1 MQFTPGFRLNP
12 LQTSLLSLGLL
23 AMPALA
29 QTDAPKANETMV
41 VTATQT
47 KHTELTAPAS
57 VSVVTRADL
66 DKMNVNNIGDAL
78 KHVPGVNIIATNPT
92 GRNEIKIRGMGGD
105 YTLLLVNGKRV
116 NARETL
122 GSSFG
127 NDFDLSSIP
136 MAAIERIEVIRGP
149 VSSLY
154 GADAL
159 GGVVNVILRQA
170 KDKTEAAVG
179 YTRTMPTKGQ
189 GGDANQGSAFVSGS
203 LIDNKLLGSVVV
215 EGYQRDNWKSEQSNN
230 PGADALEK
238 REVVN
243 VLSSLK
249 WLVTDNQDIDFD
261 LGYNQNDMDSYFNNV
276 PLPPNSPRPLTA
288 HNVQELDRLSLGL
301 THNGRWQ
308 HFDSRVRYYF
318 EQTDLMDDSQLN
330 GGVADV
336 TQTNHTVDGQ
346 VSGYL
351 GDHLLTSGAE
361 FRDTELEHSRSITN
375 GNVDA
380 SQSAVY
386 LQDEFS
392 FGDLALTL
400 SGRLD
405 HHETY
410 GNEFSPRAYA
420 LYSLSDEWVLKGG
433 IGKAFKAPTLAQSS
447 EGFSTTACRGRCQ
460 VIGNPDLKP
469 ETAISYEFGTA
480 YEADRFGAGVTGFH
494 NEIEDL
500 IQSDQWRPAAGYMPS
515 VMTYHN
521 IKKARIKGLE
531 LTGWVDVLD
540 NVSLAGNWT
549 LLDSEDRSTGDDLTK
564 TPDHTGNL
572 TLDWKASDVVSANLA
587 WQYVGSQIITVPARN
602 AQAFKSKH
610 YQTLDV
616 NTNWSVTPALDF
628 KLGITNLTNTQR
640 DDVAT
645 DAEFILEGRTVY
657 AGVDY
662 KL

>member
-1 MQFTPGFRLNP
+1 MQLQHGLFKLNP
-12 LQTSLLSLGLL
+12 ILLSLGLL
-23 AMPALA
+23 AVPGLA
-29 QTDAPKANETMV
+29 QAESVKANETVV

-78 KHVPGVNIIATNPT
+78 KHVPGVNIIGTNPT

-170 KDKTEAAVG
+170 KENTEAAVG
-179 YTRTMPTKGQ
+179 YTHTMPTKGD
-189 GGDANQGSAFVSGS
+189 GGDANQGSAFVSGA

-215 EGYQRDNWKSEQSNN
+215 EGYQRDRWKSEQSNN
-230 PGADALEK
+230 PDADALEK

-249 WLVTDNQDIDFD
+249 WLVADNQDIDFD

-276 PLPPNSPRPLTA
+276 PRAPTA
-288 HNVQELDRLSLGL
+288 PATPHNVQKLDRLSLGL
-301 THNGRWQ
+301 THNGRWE
-308 HFDSRVRYYF
+308 HFDSRARYYF

-330 GGVADV
+330 GGAADI
-336 TQTNHTVDGQ
+336 TQTNNTVDGQ
-346 VSGYL
+346 LSGYL

-361 FRDTELEHSRSITN
+361 FRKTELEHSRSIQN
-375 GNVDA
+375 GSVDA
-380 SQSAVY
+380 SQSALY
-386 LQDEFS
+386 LQDEFG

-420 LYSLSDEWVLKGG
+420 LYSLSDEWVIKGG
-433 IGKAFKAPTLAQSS
+433 AGKAFKAPTLAQSS
-447 EGFSTTACRGRCQ
+447 EGFATTACRGACK

-469 ETAISYEFGTA
+469 ETAVSYELGTA
-480 YEADRFGAGVTGFH
+480 YDGSFWGAGVTAFH
-494 NEIEDL
+494 NDIKDK
-500 IQSDQWRPAAGYMPS
+500 IQSEAWTATWRPA
-515 VMTYHN
+515 VMTYQN
-521 IKKARIKGLE
+521 VSKARIKGVE
-531 LTGWVDVLD
+531 LSGWFDITD
-540 NVSLAGNWT
+540 A
-549 LLDSEDRSTGDDLTK
+549 
-564 TPDHTGNL
+564 L
-572 TLDWKASDVVSANLA
+572 TLSSNVTLIDGEDKTSGKDLYRTPEHTANAKLE
-587 WQYVGSQIITVPARN
+587 WQVIESLSTQLGWNYTGSQILPVPRMSGTTYETTAG
-602 AQAFKSKH
+602 FH
-610 YQTLDV
+610 TLDV
-616 NTNWSVTPALDF
+616 GAVWNATRALDLKF
-628 KLGITNLTNTQR
+628 GLNNLTNTKR
-640 DDVAT
+640 DWVAT
-645 DAEFILEGRTVY
+645 EADQILDGRTVY
-657 AGVDY
+657 AGVAY

>member
-23 AMPALA
+23 ALPALA
-29 QTDAPKANETMV
+29 QADAPKANETMV

-78 KHVPGVNIIATNPT
+78 KHVPGVNVVGTNPT

-122 GSSFG
+122 GSAYG

-170 KDKTEAAVG
+170 RDKTEAAVA
-179 YTRTMPTKGQ
+179 YTHTMPTKGE

-203 LIDNKLLGSVVV
+203 LIDNTLLGSLVV

-230 PGADALEK
+230 PDADALEK

-249 WLVTDNQDIDFD
+249 WLVADNQDIDFD

-276 PLPPNSPRPLTA
+276 PRAATA
-288 HNVQELDRLSLGL
+288 VATPHNVQELDRLSLGL

-318 EQTDLMDDSQLN
+318 EQTDLMDDSELN
-330 GGVADV
+330 GGAADV

-361 FRDTELEHSRSITN
+361 FRDTELEHSRSIAN
-375 GNVDA
+375 GSVSAN
-380 SQSAVY
+380 QSAVY

-392 FGDLALTL
+392 LGDLALTL

-447 EGFSTTACRGRCQ
+447 EGFATTACRGRCQ
-460 VIGNPDLKP
+460 VVGSADLKP
-469 ETAISYEFGTA
+469 ETAVSYEFGTA
-480 YEADRFGAGVTGFH
+480 YQADRFGAGVTAFH

-500 IQSDQWRPAAGYMPS
+500 IQSDQWRPAQGYMPS
-515 VMTYHN
+515 VMTYQN

-531 LTGWVDVLD
+531 LTGWFDVLD
-540 NVSLAGNWT
+540 NVKLAGNWT
-549 LLDSEDRSTGDDLTK
+549 LLDSEDRSTGEDLTK

-572 TLDWKASDVVSANLA
+572 SLDWQASDVVSANLA
-587 WQYVGSQIITVPARN
+587 WQYVGSQSMTVPVKGEVLRA
-602 AQAFKSKH
+602 KH

-616 NTNWSVTPALDF
+616 NTNWTVTPALDF

-640 DDVAT
+640 DQTAT
-645 DAEFILEGRTVY
+645 DADFILEGRSVY
-657 AGVDY
+657 AGVEY

>member
-12 LQTSLLSLGLL
+12 LQTSLIGLGLL

-29 QTDAPKANETMV
+29 QTEPAKANETIV

-47 KHTELTAPAS
+47 KHTEFTAPAS
-57 VSVVTRADL
+57 VSVVSRADL

-78 KHVPGVNIIATNPT
+78 KHVPGVNIVATNPT

-122 GSSFG
+122 GSAFG

-170 KDKTEAAVG
+170 KEQTEAAVG

-189 GGDANQGSAFVSGS
+189 DGDANQGSAFVSGA

-230 PGADALEK
+230 PDADALEK

-249 WLVTDNQDIDFD
+249 WLVSDNQDIDFD

-276 PLPPNSPRPLTA
+276 PRAPTA
-288 HNVQELDRLSLGL
+288 PATPHNVQELDRLSLGL

-330 GGVADV
+330 GGASDV

-361 FRDTELEHSRSITN
+361 FRDTELEHSRNITN
-375 GNVDA
+375 GSVSA
-380 SQSAVY
+380 SQSAIY
-386 LQDEFS
+386 LQDEFG

-420 LYSLSDEWVLKGG
+420 LYTLTDEWVLKGG

-447 EGFSTTACRGRCQ
+447 EGFSTTACRGACQ

-469 ETAISYEFGTA
+469 ETAVSYELGTA

-500 IQSDQWRPAAGYMPS
+500 IQSDQWGPGYRPS
-515 VMTYHN
+515 VMTYLN
-521 IKKARIKGLE
+521 VKKARIKGLE
-531 LTGWVDVLD
+531 LTGWFDVLD
-540 NVSLAGNWT
+540 NVKLAGNWT
-549 LLDSEDRSTGDDLTK
+549 LLDSEDRSTGDDLAK

-572 TLDWKASDVVSANLA
+572 SLDWQASDVVSANLA
-587 WQYVGSQIITVPARN
+587 WQYVGSQIIKVPARN
-602 AQAFKSKH
+602 AQAFKSES
-610 YQTLDV
+610 YQTLDL
-616 NTNWSVTPALDF
+616 NTNWTVTQALDF

-640 DDVAT
+640 DQVAT
-645 DAEFILEGRTVY
+645 DADFILEGRSVY
-657 AGVDY
+657 AGVEY

>member
-1 MQFTPGFRLNP
+1 MQLQHGVFKLNP
-12 LQTSLLSLGLL
+12 ILLSLGLMAL
-23 AMPALA
+23 PALA
-29 QTDAPKANETMV
+29 QAEAVKANETMV

-47 KHTELTAPAS
+47 KHTEFTAPAS
-57 VSVVTRADL
+57 VSVVTRADI

-105 YTLLLVNGKRV
+105 YTLLLINGKRV

-122 GSSFG
+122 GSAYG

-170 KDKTEAAVG
+170 KEQTEAAVG
-179 YTRTMPTKGQ
+179 YTRTMPTKGE
-189 GGDANQGSAFVSGS
+189 GGDANQGSAYVSGA
-203 LIDNKLLGSVVV
+203 LIDNKLLGNIVV
-215 EGYQRDNWKSEQSNN
+215 EGYQRDRWKSDQSNN
-230 PGADALEK
+230 PDADALEK

-243 VLSSLK
+243 VLTGLK
-249 WLVTDNQDIDFD
+249 WLVADNQDIDFD

-276 PLPPNSPRPLTA
+276 PLPPNSPGPLTA
-288 HNVQELDRLSLGL
+288 HNIQNLDRLSLGVS
-301 THNGRWQ
+301 HNGRWE

-318 EQTDLMDDSQLN
+318 EQIDLMDDSQLN
-330 GGVADV
+330 GGAADV
-336 TQTNHTVDGQ
+336 TQTNNTVDGQ

-351 GDHLLTSGAE
+351 GEHLLTSGAE
-361 FRDTELEHSRSITN
+361 FRKTELEHSRNIAN
-375 GNVDA
+375 GSVDA

-420 LYSLSDEWVLKGG
+420 LYTLTDEWVIKGG
-433 IGKAFKAPTLAQSS
+433 AGKAFKAPTLAQSS

-469 ETAISYEFGTA
+469 ETAVSYELGTA
-480 YEADRFGAGVTGFH
+480 YESASFGAGVTGFH
-494 NEIEDL
+494 NDIEDL

-521 IKKARIKGLE
+521 IKKARVKGLE

-540 NVSLAGNWT
+540 NVQLTGNWT
-549 LLDSEDRSTGDDLTK
+549 LLDSEDKNNGQDLIK
-564 TPDHTGNL
+564 TPDHTGNIG
-572 TLDWKASDVVSANLA
+572 LDWQASDVVSANLA
-587 WQYVGSQIITVPARN
+587 WQYVGSQVITVPARN

-616 NTNWSVTPALDF
+616 NTNWKVTPALDF

-640 DDVAT
+640 DQVAT

-657 AGVDY
+657 AGIDY

>member
-1 MQFTPGFRLNP
+1 
-12 LQTSLLSLGLL
+12 
-23 AMPALA
+23 
-29 QTDAPKANETMV
+29 
-41 VTATQT
+41 
-47 KHTELTAPAS
+47 
-57 VSVVTRADL
+57 
-66 DKMNVNNIGDAL
+66 
-78 KHVPGVNIIATNPT
+78 
-92 GRNEIKIRGMGGD
+92 
-105 YTLLLVNGKRV
+105 
-116 NARETL
+116 RETL

-170 KDKTEAAVG
+170 KEQTEAAFG
-179 YTRTMPTKGQ
+179 YTHTMPTKGD
-189 GGDANQGSAFVSGS
+189 GGDANRGNAFVSGA
-203 LIDNKLLGSVVV
+203 LIDNKLLGSLVV
-215 EGYQRDNWKSEQSNN
+215 EGYQRDRWHSDQSNN
-230 PGADALEK
+230 KDADALEK

-243 VLSSLK
+243 MLSSLK
-249 WLVTDNQDIDFD
+249 WLVADNQDVEFD

-276 PLPPNSPRPLTA
+276 PRAPTA
-288 HNVQELDRLSLGL
+288 PATPHNVQKLDRLSLGL
-301 THNGRWQ
+301 THNGRWE
-308 HFDSRVRYYF
+308 HFDSRARYYF

-330 GGVADV
+330 GGAADV

-346 VSGYL
+346 LSGYL

-361 FRDTELEHSRSITN
+361 FRKTELEHSRSITN
-375 GNVDA
+375 GSVDA
-380 SQSAVY
+380 SQSALY

-392 FGDLALTL
+392 LGDLALTL

-420 LYSLSDEWVLKGG
+420 LYKLSDEWVIKGG
-433 IGKAFKAPTLAQSS
+433 AGKAFKAPTLAQSS
-447 EGFSTTACRGRCQ
+447 EGFATTACRGACK

-469 ETAISYEFGTA
+469 ETAVSYELGTA
-480 YEADRFGAGVTGFH
+480 YEAARFGAGLTGFH
-494 NEIEDL
+494 NDIEDL
-500 IQSDQWRPAAGYMPS
+500 IQSDQWGPGYRPT
-515 VMTYHN
+515 VMTYLN
-521 IKKARIKGLE
+521 VKKARVKGLE
-531 LTGWVDVLD
+531 LTGWVDVMDDLK
-540 NVSLAGNWT
+540 LTGNWT
-549 LLDSEDRSTGDDLTK
+549 MLDSEDKSTGDDLAK

-572 TLDWKASDVVSANLA
+572 SLDWQATEIVSTNLA
-587 WQYVGSQIITVPARN
+587 WQYVGSQFIKVPMHN
-602 AQAFKSKH
+602 SQALKSDS

-616 NTNWSVTPALDF
+616 NTKWKVTPALDF

-640 DDVAT
+640 DQVAT
-645 DAEFILEGRTVY
+645 DADFILEGRTVY

>member
-1 MQFTPGFRLNP
+1 MQLQHGLFKLNP
-12 LQTSLLSLGLL
+12 ILLSLGLL
-23 AMPALA
+23 AVPGLA
-29 QTDAPKANETMV
+29 QAESVKANETVV

-78 KHVPGVNIIATNPT
+78 KHVPGVNIIGTNPT

-170 KDKTEAAVG
+170 KENTEAAVG
-179 YTRTMPTKGQ
+179 YTHTMPTKGD
-189 GGDANQGSAFVSGS
+189 GGDANQGSAFVSGA

-215 EGYQRDNWKSEQSNN
+215 EGYQRDRWKSEQSNN
-230 PGADALEK
+230 PDADALEK

-249 WLVTDNQDIDFD
+249 WLVADNQDIDFD

-276 PLPPNSPRPLTA
+276 PRAPTA
-288 HNVQELDRLSLGL
+288 PATPHNVQKLDRLSLGL
-301 THNGRWQ
+301 THNGRWE
-308 HFDSRVRYYF
+308 HFDSRARYYF

-330 GGVADV
+330 GGAADI
-336 TQTNHTVDGQ
+336 TQTNNTVDGQ
-346 VSGYL
+346 LSGYL

-361 FRDTELEHSRSITN
+361 FRKTELEHSRSIQN
-375 GNVDA
+375 GSVDA
-380 SQSAVY
+380 SQSALY
-386 LQDEFS
+386 LQDEFG

-420 LYSLSDEWVLKGG
+420 LYSLSDEWVIKGG
-433 IGKAFKAPTLAQSS
+433 AGKAFKAPTLAQSS
-447 EGFSTTACRGRCQ
+447 EGFATTACRGACK

-469 ETAISYEFGTA
+469 ETIGTWEAAFAWQARPDTDVNLSLFHYRMKGIIRTTDQGTGVSVWNNAGTQHGKGMELEAVWRASNTLRLQGHYAWQRSVDEATGHDAGFAPRHHLFGR
-480 YEADRFGAGVTGFH
+480 ADWSVANGWQVGGQVNRVAGRKRAFG
-494 NEIEDL
+494 D
-500 IQSDQWRPAAGYMPS
+500 SRPDIADYTTM
-515 VMTYHN
+515 
-521 IKKARIKGLE
+521 
-531 LTGWVDVLD
+531 
-540 NVSLAGNWT
+540 
-549 LLDSEDRSTGDDLTK
+549 DLTLRSSSISK
-564 TPDHTGNL
+564 GWEFVASIRNL
-572 TLDWKASDVVSANLA
+572 FDADAREPTSAADNIPGDLPLPRRSFYLQASYSM
-587 WQYVGSQIITVPARN
+587 
-602 AQAFKSKH
+602 
-610 YQTLDV
+610 
-616 NTNWSVTPALDF
+616 
-628 KLGITNLTNTQR
+628 
-640 DDVAT
+640 
-645 DAEFILEGRTVY
+645 
-657 AGVDY
+657 
-662 KL
+662 

>member
-1 MQFTPGFRLNP
+1 MQLQHGLFKLNP
-12 LQTSLLSLGLL
+12 ILLSLGLL
-23 AMPALA
+23 AVPGLA
-29 QTDAPKANETMV
+29 QAESVKANETVV

-78 KHVPGVNIIATNPT
+78 KHVPGVNIVSTNPT

-105 YTLLLVNGKRV
+105 YTLLLINGKRV

-122 GSSFG
+122 GSAYG

-170 KDKTEAAVG
+170 KENTEAAVG
-179 YTRTMPTKGQ
+179 YTHTMPTKGD
-189 GGDANQGSAFVSGS
+189 GGDANQGSAFVSGA

-215 EGYQRDNWKSEQSNN
+215 EGYQRDNWKSDQSNN
-230 PGADALEK
+230 PDADALEK

-243 VLSSLK
+243 VLTSLK
-249 WLVTDNQDIDFD
+249 WLVADNQDIDFD

-288 HNVQELDRLSLGL
+288 HNVQNLDRLSLGL
-301 THNGRWQ
+301 THNGRWE
-308 HFDSRVRYYF
+308 HFDSRARYYF

-330 GGVADV
+330 GGAADI
-336 TQTNHTVDGQ
+336 TQTNNTVDGQ
-346 VSGYL
+346 LSGYL

-361 FRDTELEHSRSITN
+361 LRKTELEHSRNIAN
-375 GNVDA
+375 GSVDA
-380 SQSAVY
+380 TQSAVY
-386 LQDEFS
+386 LQDEFG

-420 LYSLSDEWVLKGG
+420 LYSLSDEWVIKGG
-433 IGKAFKAPTLAQSS
+433 AGKAFKAPTLAQSS
-447 EGFSTTACRGRCQ
+447 EGFATTACRGACK

-469 ETAISYEFGTA
+469 ETSVSYELGTA
-480 YEADRFGAGVTGFH
+480 YNADRFGAGVTGFH

-500 IQSDQWRPAAGYMPS
+500 IQSDQWGPGYRPT
-515 VMTYHN
+515 VMTYLN
-521 IKKARIKGLE
+521 VKKARIKGLE
-531 LTGWVDVLD
+531 LTGWFDVLD
-540 NVSLAGNWT
+540 NVQLTGNLT
-549 LLDSEDRSTGDDLTK
+549 LLDSEDKSTGDDLAK

-572 TLDWKASDVVSANLA
+572 GLDWQASELVSANLA
-587 WQYVGSQIITVPARN
+587 WQYVGSQVIKVPARN
-602 AQAFKSKH
+602 SQAFTSKH

-616 NTNWSVTPALDF
+616 NTKWTVTPALDF

-640 DDVAT
+640 DEVAT
-645 DAEFILEGRTVY
+645 DADFILEGRTVY

>member
-1 MQFTPGFRLNP
+1 MQLQHGVFRLNP
-12 LQTSLLSLGLL
+12 ILLSLGLL
-23 AMPALA
+23 AVPGLA
-29 QTDAPKANETMV
+29 QAESVKANETMV

-47 KHTELTAPAS
+47 KHTELSAPAS

-78 KHVPGVNIIATNPT
+78 KHVPGVNIVSTNPT

-105 YTLLLVNGKRV
+105 YTLLLINGKRV

-122 GSSFG
+122 GSAYG

-170 KDKTEAAVG
+170 KEKTEATVG
-179 YTRTMPTKGQ
+179 YTHSMPTEGD
-189 GGDANQGSAFVSGS
+189 GGDANQASAYVSGA

-215 EGYQRDNWKSEQSNN
+215 EGYQRDNWKSDQSNN
-230 PGADALEK
+230 PDADALEK

-243 VLSSLK
+243 VLTSLK
-249 WLVTDNQDIDFD
+249 WLVADNQDIDFD

-276 PLPPNSPRPLTA
+276 PRAPTA
-288 HNVQELDRLSLGL
+288 PATPHNVQNLDRLSLGL
-301 THNGRWQ
+301 THNGRWE
-308 HFDSRVRYYF
+308 HFDSRARYYF
-318 EQTDLMDDSQLN
+318 EQIDLMDDSQLN
-330 GGVADV
+330 GGAADV
-336 TQTNHTVDGQ
+336 TQTNNTVDGQ

-361 FRDTELEHSRSITN
+361 LRKTELEHSRNIAN
-375 GNVDA
+375 GSVDA
-380 SQSAVY
+380 TQSAVY
-386 LQDEFS
+386 LQDEFG

-410 GNEFSPRAYA
+410 GTEFSPRAYA
-420 LYSLSDEWVLKGG
+420 LYTLTDEWVIKGG
-433 IGKAFKAPTLAQSS
+433 AGKAFKAPTLAQSS
-447 EGFSTTACRGRCQ
+447 EGFSTTACRGACQ

-469 ETAISYEFGTA
+469 ETAVSYELGTA
-480 YEADRFGAGVTGFH
+480 YEAARFGAGVTGFH

-500 IQSDQWRPAAGYMPS
+500 IQSDQWGPGYRPT
-515 VMTYHN
+515 VMTYLN
-521 IKKARIKGLE
+521 VKEARIKGLE

-540 NVSLAGNWT
+540 NVTLTGNFT
-549 LLDSEDRSTGDDLTK
+549 LLDSVDRSTGDDLAK

-572 TLDWKASDVVSANLA
+572 GLDWQASEFVSANLA
-587 WQYVGSQIITVPARN
+587 WQYVGSQVIKVPARN
-602 AQAFKSKH
+602 SQAFTSKH

-616 NTNWSVTPALDF
+616 NTNWTVTPALDF
-628 KLGITNLTNTQR
+628 KLGITNLTNTKR
-640 DDVAT
+640 DEVAT
-645 DAEFILEGRTVY
+645 DADFILEGRTVY

>member
-1 MQFTPGFRLNP
+1 MQLQHGVFRLNP
-12 LQTSLLSLGLL
+12 ILLSLGLL
-23 AMPALA
+23 AVPGLA
-29 QTDAPKANETMV
+29 QAESVKANETMV

-47 KHTELTAPAS
+47 KHTELSAPAS

-78 KHVPGVNIIATNPT
+78 KHVPGVNIVSTNPT

-105 YTLLLVNGKRV
+105 YTLLLINGKRV

-122 GSSFG
+122 GSAYG

-170 KDKTEAAVG
+170 KEKTEAAVG
-179 YTRTMPTKGQ
+179 YTHSMPTEGD
-189 GGDANQGSAFVSGS
+189 GGDANQASAYVSGA

-215 EGYQRDNWKSEQSNN
+215 EGYQRDNWKSDQSNN
-230 PGADALEK
+230 PDADALEK

-243 VLSSLK
+243 VLTSLK
-249 WLVTDNQDIDFD
+249 WLVADNQDIDFD

-276 PLPPNSPRPLTA
+276 PRAPTA
-288 HNVQELDRLSLGL
+288 PATPHNVQNLDRLSLGL
-301 THNGRWQ
+301 THNGRWE
-308 HFDSRVRYYF
+308 HFDSRARYYF
-318 EQTDLMDDSQLN
+318 EQIDLMDDSQLN
-330 GGVADV
+330 GGAADV
-336 TQTNHTVDGQ
+336 TQTNNTVDGQ

-361 FRDTELEHSRSITN
+361 LRKTELEHSRNIAN
-375 GNVDA
+375 GSVDA
-380 SQSAVY
+380 TQSAVY
-386 LQDEFS
+386 LQDEFG

-410 GNEFSPRAYA
+410 GTEFSPRAYA
-420 LYSLSDEWVLKGG
+420 LYTLTDEWVIKGG
-433 IGKAFKAPTLAQSS
+433 AGKAFKAPTLAQSS
-447 EGFSTTACRGRCQ
+447 EGFSTTACRGACQ

-469 ETAISYEFGTA
+469 ETAVSYELGTA
-480 YEADRFGAGVTGFH
+480 YEAARFGAGVTGFH

-500 IQSDQWRPAAGYMPS
+500 IQSDQWGPGYRPT
-515 VMTYHN
+515 VMTYLN
-521 IKKARIKGLE
+521 VKEARIKGLE

-540 NVSLAGNWT
+540 NVKLTGNFT
-549 LLDSEDRSTGDDLTK
+549 LLDSVDRSTGDDLAK

-572 TLDWKASDVVSANLA
+572 GLDWQASELVSANLA
-587 WQYVGSQIITVPARN
+587 WQYVGSQVIKVPARN
-602 AQAFKSKH
+602 SQAFTSKH

-616 NTNWSVTPALDF
+616 NTNWTVTPALDF

-640 DDVAT
+640 DEVAT
-645 DAEFILEGRTVY
+645 DADFILEGRTVY

>member
-1 MQFTPGFRLNP
+1 MQLQHGVFKLNP
-12 LQTSLLSLGLL
+12 ILLSLGLL
-23 AMPALA
+23 ALPGLA
-29 QTDAPKANETMV
+29 QAEPTKANETVV

-47 KHTELTAPAS
+47 KHTEFTAPAS
-57 VSVVTRADL
+57 VSVVSRADL

-105 YTLLLVNGKRV
+105 YTLLLINGKRV

-122 GSSFG
+122 GSAYG

-170 KDKTEAAVG
+170 TEKTEASVG
-179 YTRTMPTKGQ
+179 YTHSIPTKGD
-189 GGDANQGSAFVSGS
+189 GGDANQGSAYVSGA
-203 LIDNKLLGSVVV
+203 LIDNKLLGNIVV
-215 EGYQRDNWKSEQSNN
+215 EGYQRDRWKSDQSNN
-230 PGADALEK
+230 PDADALEK

-243 VLSSLK
+243 VLTGLK
-249 WLVTDNQDIDFD
+249 WLVADNQDVEFD

-276 PLPPNSPRPLTA
+276 PRAATAPATA
-288 HNVQELDRLSLGL
+288 HNVQNLDRLSLGVS
-301 THNGRWQ
+301 HNGRWQ

-318 EQTDLMDDSQLN
+318 EQVDLMDDSQLN
-330 GGVADV
+330 GGAADV
-336 TQTNHTVDGQ
+336 TQTNNTVDGQ

-351 GDHLLTSGAE
+351 GEHLLTSGAE
-361 FRDTELEHSRSITN
+361 LRKTELEHSRNIAN
-375 GNVDA
+375 GSVDA

-386 LQDEFS
+386 LQDEFG

-410 GNEFSPRAYA
+410 GTEFSPRAYA
-420 LYSLSDEWVLKGG
+420 LYTLTDEWVIKGG
-433 IGKAFKAPTLAQSS
+433 AGKAFKAPTLAQSS
-447 EGFSTTACRGRCQ
+447 EGFSTTACRGACQ

-469 ETAISYEFGTA
+469 ETAVSYELGTA
-480 YEADRFGAGVTGFH
+480 YESARFGAGLTGFH
-494 NEIEDL
+494 NDIEDL
-500 IQSDQWRPAAGYMPS
+500 IQSDQWGPGYNPS
-515 VMTYHN
+515 VMTYLN
-521 IKKARIKGLE
+521 VKKARIKGLE
-531 LTGWVDVLD
+531 LSGWVDVLD
-540 NVSLAGNWT
+540 NVQLTGNWT
-549 LLDSEDRSTGDDLTK
+549 LLDSEDKSTGQDLAK
-564 TPDHTGNL
+564 TPEHTGNL
-572 TLDWKASDVVSANLA
+572 GLDWQASDVVSANLA
-587 WQYVGSQIITVPARN
+587 WQYVGSQFIKVPMHN
-602 AQAFKSKH
+602 SQALKSKH

-616 NTNWSVTPALDF
+616 NTNWAVTPALDF

-640 DDVAT
+640 DQVAT
-645 DAEFILEGRTVY
+645 DADFILEGRTVY
-657 AGVDY
+657 AGIDY
-662 KL
+662 KM

>member
-1 MQFTPGFRLNP
+1 MQFTPGFPLNP
-12 LQTSLLSLGLL
+12 LQTSLIGLGLL

-29 QTDAPKANETMV
+29 QTEPAKANETIV

-47 KHTELTAPAS
+47 KHTEFTAPAS
-57 VSVVTRADL
+57 VSVVSRADL

-78 KHVPGVNIIATNPT
+78 KHVPGVNIVATNPT

-105 YTLLLVNGKRV
+105 YTLLLINGKRV

-122 GSSFG
+122 GSAYG

-170 KDKTEAAVG
+170 KEQTEAAVG

-189 GGDANQGSAFVSGS
+189 GGDANQGSAFVSGA

-230 PGADALEK
+230 PDADALEK

-249 WLVTDNQDIDFD
+249 WLVSDNQDIDFD

-276 PLPPNSPRPLTA
+276 PRAPTA
-288 HNVQELDRLSLGL
+288 PATPHNVQELDRLSLGL

-330 GGVADV
+330 GGASDV

-361 FRDTELEHSRSITN
+361 FRDTELEHSRNITN
-375 GNVDA
+375 GSVSA
-380 SQSAVY
+380 SQSAIY
-386 LQDEFS
+386 LQDEFG

-420 LYSLSDEWVLKGG
+420 LYTLTDEWVLKGG

-447 EGFSTTACRGRCQ
+447 EGFSTTACRGACQ

-469 ETAISYEFGTA
+469 ETAVSYELGTA

-500 IQSDQWRPAAGYMPS
+500 IQSDQWGPGYRPS
-515 VMTYHN
+515 VMTYLN
-521 IKKARIKGLE
+521 VKKARIKGLE
-531 LTGWVDVLD
+531 LTGWFDVLD
-540 NVSLAGNWT
+540 NVKLAGNWT
-549 LLDSEDRSTGDDLTK
+549 LLDSEDRSTGDDLAK

-572 TLDWKASDVVSANLA
+572 SLDWQASDVVSANLA
-587 WQYVGSQIITVPARN
+587 WQYVGSQIIKVPARN
-602 AQAFKSKH
+602 AQAFKSES
-610 YQTLDV
+610 YQTLDL
-616 NTNWSVTPALDF
+616 NTNWTVTQALDF

-640 DDVAT
+640 DQVAT
-645 DAEFILEGRTVY
+645 DADFILEGRSVY
-657 AGVDY
+657 AGVEY

>member
-1 MQFTPGFRLNP
+1 MQLQHGVFKLNP
-12 LQTSLLSLGLL
+12 ILLSLGLL
-23 AMPALA
+23 ALPGLA
-29 QTDAPKANETMV
+29 QAEPTKANETVV

-47 KHTELTAPAS
+47 KHTEFTAPAS
-57 VSVVTRADL
+57 VSVVSRADL

-105 YTLLLVNGKRV
+105 YTLLLINGKRV

-122 GSSFG
+122 GSAYG

-170 KDKTEAAVG
+170 TEKTEASVG
-179 YTRTMPTKGQ
+179 YTHSIPTKGD
-189 GGDANQGSAFVSGS
+189 GGDANQGSAYVSGA
-203 LIDNKLLGSVVV
+203 LIDNKLLGNIVV
-215 EGYQRDNWKSEQSNN
+215 EGYQRDRWKSDQSNN
-230 PGADALEK
+230 PDADALEK

-243 VLSSLK
+243 VLTGLK
-249 WLVTDNQDIDFD
+249 WLVADNQDVEFD

-276 PLPPNSPRPLTA
+276 PRAATAPATA
-288 HNVQELDRLSLGL
+288 HNVQNLDRLSLGVS
-301 THNGRWQ
+301 HNGRWQ

-318 EQTDLMDDSQLN
+318 EQVDLMDDSQLN
-330 GGVADV
+330 GGAADV
-336 TQTNHTVDGQ
+336 TQTNNTVDGQ

-351 GDHLLTSGAE
+351 GEHLLTSGAE
-361 FRDTELEHSRSITN
+361 LRKTELEHSRNIAN
-375 GNVDA
+375 GSVDA

-386 LQDEFS
+386 LQDEFG

-410 GNEFSPRAYA
+410 GTEFSPRAYA
-420 LYSLSDEWVLKGG
+420 LYTLTDEWVIKGG
-433 IGKAFKAPTLAQSS
+433 AGKAFKAPTLAQSS
-447 EGFSTTACRGRCQ
+447 EGFSTTACRGACK

-469 ETAISYEFGTA
+469 ETAVSYELGTA
-480 YEADRFGAGVTGFH
+480 YESARFGAGLTGFH
-494 NEIEDL
+494 NDIEDL
-500 IQSDQWRPAAGYMPS
+500 IQSDQWGPGYNPS
-515 VMTYHN
+515 VMTYLN
-521 IKKARIKGLE
+521 VKKARIKGLE
-531 LTGWVDVLD
+531 LSGWVDVLD
-540 NVSLAGNWT
+540 NVQLTGNWT
-549 LLDSEDRSTGDDLTK
+549 LLDSEDKSTGQDLAK
-564 TPDHTGNL
+564 TPEHTGNL
-572 TLDWKASDVVSANLA
+572 GLDWQASDVVSANLA
-587 WQYVGSQIITVPARN
+587 WQYVGSQFIKVPMHN
-602 AQAFKSKH
+602 SQALKSKH

-616 NTNWSVTPALDF
+616 NTNWAVTPALDF

-640 DDVAT
+640 DQVAT
-645 DAEFILEGRTVY
+645 DADFILEGRTVY
-657 AGVDY
+657 AGIDY
-662 KL
+662 KM